1 MKGHLSAYSDG
12 SIFSSVNLSS
22 QVTLLAFTGVT
33 LADVIQPHEATA
45 TKQDTDDPPADILH
59 YSGDDDDYIT
69 AESQTLLPND
79 QDDEEV
85 LLTAG
90 SEVRPQR
97 RRRPGGKRRRL
108 PLDPERLRLI
118 IKRRQELG
126 LPVRKL
132 VRAQQALIAYEE
144 QMRTQVKST

>member
-1 MKGHLSAYSDG
+1 M
-12 SIFSSVNLSS
+12 
-22 QVTLLAFTGVT
+22 
-33 LADVIQPHEATA
+33 ADVIQPHDATA
-45 TKQDTDDPPADILH
+45 TKMDTDDPPADALH
-59 YSGDDDDYIT
+59 YSGNDDDNIT
-69 AESQTLLPND
+69 AESHPLLPND
-79 QDDEEV
+79 QV

-90 SEVRPQR
+90 SEGRPQR

-118 IKRRQELG
+118 IKRRQNLG

-144 QMRTQVKST
+144 QIRAQVKSI